1 MAPRILRAYAGRG
14 RTPRG
19 VAHPTILSPVR
30 EPSRTSEP
38 SWLQGLA
45 VALCV
50 AVVAGPFLFGRGVD
64 VPDDALYSTVPG
76 WEWLR
81 YAVRTGT
88 NPFWVP
94 GRLGGVSL
102 FTEANAMGP
111 FYPGM
116 WLAWLF
122 PVHLALPLS
131 MTLHLLGSV
140 VTVRWLARTFG
151 ASPLAATAAGIG
163 AMAGPVGLAAFIE
176 CQADVMALF
185 LWFPAVL
192 ACHRRLEQS
201 DGMER
206 VRWVA
211 LGGGALALMLTG
223 SHIRHAAGACGALG
237 LWFLLRPKT
246 LLWSAGLT
254 VLGVGGGATGI
265 LPALLEWKASQ
276 GATDQ
281 VAALAVP
288 PLQTLEWSFLASWLA
303 PKPFVTA
310 REFGAGAVI
319 AGACLFG
326 LRGSRGDTGPR
337 SLVLYLTLLL
347 LSAAALPGV
356 RWLLAPLT
364 LLAHPTLILY
374 YALAMIP
381 AAVLGA
387 RGLDRLSEGGA
398 SVWRGDRL
406 AHALLVALGAGCLA
420 RLTPL
425 GNATFGSDGER
436 AAWMVGL
443 GVAVA
448 TLVLAWVVLVRVR
461 EPGRRLALLMILG
474 ALEVAFLGMRV
485 HRAVPSMPLPLM
497 DRAGAGELDL
507 LADGYA
513 HVGEL
518 AVLLDD
524 GLELAPSLQ
533 SELGEEF
540 DFDTLAMGGEVEDV
554 LAEAPGLQ
562 GRLIERRWPIH
573 AGADR
578 GLRSLSG
585 RAKLA
590 PPRQAAMLL
599 PLLRVLNGAPSPWL
613 DELEDWEPGDPW
625 NHAAVSR
632 RAARVFTPEGIG
644 AKTLA
649 HAGIPLAVDESGMRW
664 SVETGLRCF
673 SPRRV
678 LREDGE
684 VARVRRILTGETAA
698 LLERAVPAPL
708 VSAKVSCQRDDVLVD
723 SPGPALVVLRELWH
737 PGWSVLDATNGR
749 KLNPIPVSQVHQG
762 VLIPAGKRLLQWRF
776 RPPGLTASVVS
787 SLLAF
792 MAMGALLWRVR
803 AADGGKR

>member
-1 MAPRILRAYAGRG
+1 M
-14 RTPRG
+14 T
-19 VAHPTILSPVR
+19 
-30 EPSRTSEP
+30 
-38 SWLQGLA
+38 
-45 VALCV
+45 
-50 AVVAGPFLFGRGVD
+50 VVAGPFLLGRGVD

-81 YAVRTGT
+81 FAVRSGT

-116 WLAWLF
+116 WLAWLL

-131 MTLHLLGSV
+131 MALHSVGSV
-140 VTVRWLARTFG
+140 LMVRWLATTFG
-151 ASPLAATAAGIG
+151 ASQLAATAAGIG

-192 ACHRRLEQS
+192 ACHRKMEQADGDERL
-201 DGMER
+201 
-206 VRWVA
+206 RWLA
-211 LGGGALALMLTG
+211 LGGAALALMLTG

-237 LWFLLRPKT
+237 LWFLLRYRT
-246 LLWSAGLT
+246 LPWAAGLT
-254 VLGVGGGATGI
+254 VLGVLGGATGVV
-265 LPALLEWKASQ
+265 PALLEWKASQ

-281 VAALAVP
+281 VAALAIP
-288 PLQTLEWSFLASWLA
+288 PFQTLEWSFLASWLA

-310 REFGAGAVI
+310 REFGVGAVV
-319 AGACLFG
+319 AVACAFG
-326 LRGSRGDTGPR
+326 LRNVRGDSGAR
-337 SLVLYLTLLL
+337 SLAVYVGLLL
-347 LSAAALPGV
+347 LAAAALPGV
-356 RWLLAPLT
+356 RWVLAPLT

-387 RGLDRLSEGGA
+387 LGLDRLSEGGV
-398 SVWRGDRL
+398 SVLRDDRVG
-406 AHALLVALGAGCLA
+406 HVLLVAIALACLA

-425 GNATFGSDGER
+425 GDATFGSDGER
-436 AAWMVGL
+436 AAWTWGL
-443 GVAVA
+443 GVAVG
-448 TLVLAWVVLVRVR
+448 TLGLAWGVLVRVA
-461 EPGRRLALLMILG
+461 EPQRRLVALMVLG
-474 ALEVAFLGMRV
+474 ALEVAMMGARV
-485 HRAVPSMPLPLM
+485 HRAVPSMPLQLA
-497 DRAGAGELDL
+497 DRAEVDEVDL
-507 LADGYA
+507 LAGGYA

-554 LAEAPGLQ
+554 LAEAPVLQ

-573 AGADR
+573 VGADR

-599 PLLRVLNGAPSPWL
+599 PLLRALNGAPSPWQ

-625 NHAAVSR
+625 NHAAVSG
-632 RAARVFTPEGIG
+632 RAARSLAPHGIG
-644 AKTLA
+644 ARTLA
-649 HAGIPLAVDESGMRW
+649 HAGIPLAIDEAGGQW
-664 SVETGLRCF
+664 PVETGPRCF
-673 SPRRV
+673 SPSRV
-678 LREDGE
+678 LQEDDEGR
-684 VARVRRILTGETAA
+684 RVRRILEGDPAA
-698 LLERAVPAPL
+698 LLEAAVPDGL
-708 VSAKVSCQRDDVLVD
+708 VAAQVSCVD
-723 SPGPALVVLRELWH
+723 GEVQVESSGPALVVLRELWH
-737 PGWSVLDATNGR
+737 PGWRVLDVTRGQE
-749 KLNPIPVSQVHQG
+749 LTPMPVSQVHQG
-762 VLIPAGKRLLQWRF
+762 VLVPAGERVLRWRF
-776 RPPGLTASVVS
+776 RPPGALASIVS
-787 SLLAF
+787 SLLAIL
-792 MAMGALLWRVR
+792 AMGGLWLRGR
-803 AADGGKR
+803 SLGGAA